1 MLSLALIERRIKEL
15 VKADHTDENVRE
27 FAEMCLARDYLL
39 AEIEEQERGEKATQ
53 RPRVILTNYCADL
66 NTIPTVEQISAAI
79 SAAAESEHSPES
91 RQRLRDMKTWAG
103 IIGQKN

>member
-15 VKADHTDENVRE
+15 VKAEHTDENVRE

-39 AEIEEQERGEKATQ
+39 AEILEQEQGEMAVQ

-66 NTIPTVEQISAAI
+66 NSIPDIEQIGAAI
-79 SAAAESEHSPES
+79 SAAASTAYSPEA
-91 RQRLRDMKTWAG
+91 RQKLRDMKTWAG
-103 IIGQKN
+103 IIGSKN